1 MGVKINNKLFSVIIL
16 SFNNFQKSTKLCIDS
31 LIPWLDDP
39 EVEIIVLDNG
49 SIDGSSDQMLRYVTK
64 HPQLRVICSEQNLG
78 YSGGMNLAS
87 TYAKGKWL
95 LLVNSDA
102 IFPAAAL
109 NSFKRVIRNL
119 PSDIAM
125 VAPTT
130 NSAGNG
136 QQIVK
141 KGLSKSEYLHLGEWI
156 HQNPTDY
163 LIPTYRCDFFTVAIR
178 SKVWMELGGLD
189 IQFNP
194 GYFEDF
200 DFCLRASK
208 AGYKQKISEDVFVYH
223 SGSAS
228 FAAFNYQKSIIR
240 RNQKL
245 LLSKHSDAQ
254 LIHARVCN
262 YNIIEHYFLKIE
274 NLFSEPWRERVRV
287 RLDLL
292 KNDLPRS
299 PIKRFLWKIKISKYV
314 SRIDQY
320 TK

>member
-208 AGYKQKISEDVFVYH
+208 AGYKQKISEDVFAYH

-228 FAAFNYQKSIIR
+228 FAPFNYQKSIIL